1 MIIFYI
7 VKGFKMSNFIWI
19 ATRTAFSSISALNF
33 DNQLSGSY
41 DSYHIVLKNILPD
54 TANANLW
61 LRLGT
66 GAGSY
71 ISSGYIYQLCDINNN
86 GSSNSYPGY
95 TGSGFN
101 QVLLTYANGNGI
113 STDPTYGGLGGT
125 IDLFISSGTI
135 AVGSGVS
142 QMSYESYNDT
152 TNYANTTCSFQQPAA
167 NFTSIQLLMS
177 TGNIASGSA
186 TLYGLTI

>member
-1 MIIFYI
+1 
-7 VKGFKMSNFIWI
+7 MSNFIWI
-19 ATRTAFSSISALNF
+19 ANSTAFSTVSSLNF
-33 DNQLSGSY
+33 DNQLSSSY

-66 GAGSY
+66 GPGSY
-71 ISSGYIYQLCDINNN
+71 ISTGYIYQLCDINNS
-86 GSSNSYPGY
+86 GSSNAYPGY
-95 TGSGFN
+95 AGTAFN
-101 QVLLTYANGNGI
+101 QTLLTYANGNGI
-113 STDPTYGGLGGT
+113 STDTTYGGVCGT

-152 TNYANTTCSFQQPAA
+152 TKYANTTCSFQQPAD
-167 NFTSIQLLMS
+167 NFTSVQLLMS
-177 TGNIASGSA
+177 TGNIASGAA
-186 TLYGLTI
+186 TLYGLTV